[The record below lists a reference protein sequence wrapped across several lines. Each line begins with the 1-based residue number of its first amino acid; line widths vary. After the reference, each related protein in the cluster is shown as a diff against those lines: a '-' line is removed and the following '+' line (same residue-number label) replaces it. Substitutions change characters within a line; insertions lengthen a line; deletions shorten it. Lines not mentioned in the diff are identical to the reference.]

1 MSRLAKTMDIQK
13 AEHGFP
19 IVSFTQ
25 QITRLGWLSIV
36 LLLRIADLSF
46 FRHKKKKK
54 LRVVITVMVVTITYQ
69 QLCHNSSM

>member
-1 MSRLAKTMDIQK
+1 MDIQK

-36 LLLRIADLSF
+36 LLLRIADRSVNERSF
-46 FRHKKKKK
+46 VSIAYLNYKEEYF
-54 LRVVITVMVVTITYQ
+54 
-69 QLCHNSSM
+69 